1 MKPLENQKGIALIT
15 ALMLT
20 LISLSIVM
28 ALFYLVGRGVEISAG
43 QKRYRTAL
51 EAAYGGNEV
60 VLKDVLPLVF
70 QGYTSASM
78 STQFSDL
85 NMQFPSG
92 TDCLRM
98 KLKLPTSSWPSSC
111 SQALSAKTSPDISFT
126 LQATGPTAAPFTVFT
141 KIVDTVNGNS
151 DISGLQLEGAGVAE
165 ASSVITPQHYPFVY
179 RLEVQGER
187 STQAKEQANL
197 SILYAY

>member
-1 MKPLENQKGIALIT
+1 MKPLANQQGIALIT

-28 ALFYLVGRGVEISAG
+28 ALFYLIGRGVEISAS

-60 VLKDVLPLVF
+60 VLKDVIPLIF
-70 QGYTSASM
+70 QGYSSANIHD
-78 STQFSDL
+78 QFAAL
-85 NMQFPSG
+85 GMQFPSG
-92 TDCLRM
+92 TTCLQR
-98 KLKLPTSSWPSSC
+98 KLTLPTSEWTTFC
-111 SQALSAKTSPDISFT
+111 SQTLNAKSSPDMIFT
-126 LQATGPTAAPFTVFT
+126 LQATTATAAPFTVFT

-151 DISGLQLEGAGVAE
+151 DTSGLQLEGAGVAE
-165 ASSVITPQHYPFVY
+165 ASSVITPQHYPFIY
-179 RLEVQGER
+179 RLEVQAER
-187 STQAKEQANL
+187 SVQATEQANL